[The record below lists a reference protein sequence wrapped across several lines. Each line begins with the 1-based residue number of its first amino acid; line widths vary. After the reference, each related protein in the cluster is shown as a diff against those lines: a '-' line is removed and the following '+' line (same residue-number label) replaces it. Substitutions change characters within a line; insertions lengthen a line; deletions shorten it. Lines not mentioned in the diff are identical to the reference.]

1 MVVIRKTS
9 TSRVLRIS
17 LKRLNKNLR
26 LIATCFL
33 SSTIL
38 FKIIL
43 VQFSA
48 IALEVDGQNK
58 ISMTVKNNQNT
69 IDYNSL
75 EFEKLDK
82 YQSQALLK
90 QTLKNANSNLYKNK
104 ELSNFTRIDL
114 IGENNAS
121 ATNKSFLK
129 SVEGGMRSKSSGDS
143 TPDDLAAL
151 KESPVGVLNPCP
163 LWSQQETNST
173 ELASSPTSCPTLADS
188 LTPRY
193 LPPVLLDKLD
203 SFQSQDLLKQTL
215 KVPNSNLEKTK
226 QLSKLTEINLIG
238 ENNTAKSNN
247 SLLKSD
253 KLDSLQSQA
262 PLKQTLKTPNSN
274 IDKTKH
280 LSKLTE
286 IDLIRKNN
294 TTDSNNSLL
303 KSDKLDSLQSQAPL
317 KQTLKTPNSN
327 VDKTKHLSKLTI
339 ADVIPIEQYKVEPP
353 KPSDEGEEET
363 KPNITKPYTPTQQIL
378 IEKLRSSKKQQQ
390 VKQKQIIIDAL
401 TFSANKYP
409 WIVNP
414 TDNLTFSTELFKPN
428 EDENYID
435 TDISVRFS
443 GDNQIINKFTYAKF
457 PKADQFYWVLDNNR
471 IVVET
476 KGSQVGIL
484 SQGRQTNTYI
494 TQNVT
499 SQQAFWGLQTLFAIP
514 TDFQSLTGQVDTEN
528 FSITSI
534 AGEIVNPEGVPAGRV
549 TINSGIDLNS
559 PNVTILKNPIPNIGS
574 GSTFSVN
581 GGQALF
587 QALDAINAPKILQ
600 GFPTTNIQPLLDNG
614 NVQLKVGEVIPNS
627 ALEATGIS
635 WGNILTG
642 EGFGFTAPISSLPG
656 IKVAQLGK
664 FDNFDLLNV
673 AVNPFLSQSE
683 KDFHYLNSLEWLSLG
698 RRQPVFETLS
708 QTQETSDWHRI
719 YASHP
724 HNRSLIQYDP
734 VAIKATYTNIFSAP
748 GLSLTAKLSDTSID
762 AIQSVNSTLGLLL
775 GEVFEAIKIDNI
787 QQGIEEARQK
797 FKNGEDF
804 IPLNTS
810 ATSEQRRQI
819 NNRLNRTL
827 SYANAASGLEQVSGT
842 YTLPSQV
849 TPNNSSILQVRTG
862 NYKRAVQFL
871 ESNITILNEGD
882 TFFSD
887 LSLSNK
893 TFGPLSYIGNPIP
906 LNDTSISPI
915 NESSAAEVIL
925 TNPQGQQFVQKFDS
939 SDTTVVPLQV
949 RAADLAF
956 DYMELTRVDKIGVS
970 FNNFNGYL
978 SLPTVELLTAG
989 SSGNFNYSANLGTWF
1004 NVDANSAPGVSN
1016 NNLGI
1021 EEPTFG
1027 IYTNIL
1033 LNYIKTDVRLNS
1045 AKKPVAINT
1054 HVPYLRFNWNS
1065 ASNKNN
1071 PFSTYLSYLY
1081 QHQER
1086 NFGFSL
1092 APGVAFIEN
1101 NSNGEFLGLFNGEFS
1116 TSNGLNLK
1124 TNLEMG
1130 KECFFEFQG
1139 LQRVSKNISAGA
1151 YLKNYSV
1158 NNIGLNSRVSGF
1170 NYGIILRHNFPD
1182 NSVFIETQIGTGE
1195 NGFDLKLQGGYRF

>member
-1 MVVIRKTS
+1 MVEIRKAS

-17 LKRLNKNLR
+17 LKRLKKNLR

-33 SSTIL
+33 YSTIL

-58 ISMTVKNNQNT
+58 ISLTVKNNPNT

-75 EFEKLDK
+75 KFEKLDK
-82 YQSQALLK
+82 SQSQALLK
-90 QTLKNANSNLYKNK
+90 QTLKNANSNLYKTK
-104 ELSNFTRIDL
+104 ELSKFTRIDL
-114 IGENNAS
+114 IEEKNAS
-121 ATNKSFLK
+121 DTNKSFLK
-129 SVEGGMRSKSSGDS
+129 SVEGGMRSKSSEDP

-151 KESPVGVLNPCP
+151 KENSVEVLNPCP
-163 LWSQQETNST
+163 LSSQQETNST
-173 ELASSPTSCPTLADS
+173 ELASYPTSCPTLADS
-188 LTPRY
+188 LTPPY

-203 SFQSQDLLKQTL
+203 SFQNQDLLKQTL
-215 KVPNSNLEKTK
+215 KDSNPNLEKNKQLSKLTEIDLIGENHPTYSNNSLPNSDKLDSLKSQDKLKQTLKEPNSNLEKTK
-226 QLSKLTEINLIG
+226 QLSKLTEIALIG
-238 ENNTAKSNN
+238 ENHLTHSNN
-247 SLLKSD
+247 SLPNSD
-253 KLDSLQSQA
+253 KLDSLQSQTK
-262 PLKQTLKTPNSN
+262 LKQAFK
-274 IDKTKH
+274 
-280 LSKLTE
+280 E
-286 IDLIRKNN
+286 
-294 TTDSNNSLL
+294 
-303 KSDKLDSLQSQAPL
+303 
-317 KQTLKTPNSN
+317 PNSN
-327 VDKTKHLSKLTI
+327 VDKINKLSQFTI

-363 KPNITKPYTPTQQIL
+363 KPNITKPYTPAQQIL
-378 IEKLRSSKKQQQ
+378 IEKLHSSKKQQQ

-514 TDFQSLTGQVDTEN
+514 TDFQNLAGDVGTDN
-528 FSITSI
+528 FSIISI
-534 AGEIVNPEGVPAGRV
+534 AGELINPEGIPAGRV
-549 TINSGIDLNS
+549 IINSGIDTNN
-559 PNVTILKNPIPNIGS
+559 PNVTVLKNPTPNLGIA
-574 GSTFSVN
+574 STLSVS

-600 GFPTTNIQPLLDNG
+600 GFPTTNIQPLLDDG
-614 NVQLKVGEVIPNS
+614 KVQLQVGEVIPNS
-627 ALEATGIS
+627 ALEAAGIS

-642 EGFGFTAPISSLPG
+642 EGFGFTAPVSSFPG
-656 IKVAQLGK
+656 IKIAQLGK
-664 FDNFDLLNV
+664 FDNLDLLNV

-683 KDFHYLNSLEWLSLG
+683 KDFHYLNSLQWLSLG
-698 RRQPVFETLS
+698 RRQPVFQTLS
-708 QTQETSDWHRI
+708 QTQETSDWHRL
-719 YASHP
+719 YVSHP

-748 GLSLTAKLSDTSID
+748 GLSLTAKFSDTSID

-775 GEVFEAIKIDNI
+775 GGVFEAIKIDNI
-787 QQGIEEARQK
+787 QHGLEEARQK
-797 FKNGEDF
+797 FKNGEGF
-804 IPLNTS
+804 TPLNTP
-810 ATSEQRRQI
+810 ATADQRRQI

-827 SYANAASGLEQVSGT
+827 SYANASSGLEQVSGT

-862 NYKRAVQFL
+862 NHKRAVQFL
-871 ESNITILNEGD
+871 ERNITILDEGD

-887 LSLSNK
+887 LRLSNK
-893 TFGPLSYIGNPIP
+893 KFGPLTYIGIPIP
-906 LNDTSISPI
+906 LNDTSINPI

-925 TNPQGQQFVQKFDS
+925 TNPQGQQFVQKFNS
-939 SDTTVVPLQV
+939 ADTTLVPLQV

-978 SLPTVELLTAG
+978 SLPTVELLAAG

-1054 HVPYLRFNWNS
+1054 HVPYLRFDWNS

-1101 NSNGEFLGLFNGEFS
+1101 NSNGDFLGLFNGEFS
-1116 TSNGLNLK
+1116 TSHGLNLK
-1124 TNLEMG
+1124 TNLEIG
-1130 KECFFEFQG
+1130 KEYFFEFQG
-1139 LQRVSKNISAGA
+1139 LQRVSKNISAGV

>member
-1 MVVIRKTS
+1 MVVTRKAS
-9 TSRVLRIS
+9 TSMLLKIS

-33 SSTIL
+33 YSTIL

-58 ISMTVKNNQNT
+58 ISLTVKN
-69 IDYNSL
+69 
-75 EFEKLDK
+75 
-82 YQSQALLK
+82 
-90 QTLKNANSNLYKNK
+90 ANPNLYKTK
-104 ELSNFTRIDL
+104 ELSKFTRIDL
-114 IGENNAS
+114 IKENNA
-121 ATNKSFLK
+121 ATTNKSFLK

-163 LWSQQETNST
+163 LWSQQEINSA
-173 ELASSPTSCPTLADS
+173 ELTSSSTSCPTLADS

-215 KVPNSNLEKTK
+215 KDPNSNLDKTK
-226 QLSKLTEINLIG
+226 QLSKLTEIDLMG
-238 ENNTAKSNN
+238 ENNPTNSNKSLLNSDKLDSSQSQDLLKPTLKDPNSNLDKTKQLSKLTKIDLMGENNPTNSNN

-253 KLDSLQSQA
+253 KLDSS
-262 PLKQTLKTPNSN
+262 
-274 IDKTKH
+274 
-280 LSKLTE
+280 
-286 IDLIRKNN
+286 
-294 TTDSNNSLL
+294 
-303 KSDKLDSLQSQAPL
+303 QSQAPL

-327 VDKTKHLSKLTI
+327 VEKTKQLSQFTI

-363 KPNITKPYTPTQQIL
+363 KPNTTKPYTPTQQIL
-378 IEKLRSSKKQQQ
+378 IEKLRSSKKQQ

-499 SQQAFWGLQTLFAIP
+499 SQQAFWGLQSLFAIP
-514 TDFQSLTGQVDTEN
+514 TDFQNLAGDVGTEN

-534 AGEIVNPEGVPAGRV
+534 AGEIVNPEGIPAGRV
-549 TINSGIDLNS
+549 IINSGIDTNN
-559 PNVTILKNPIPNIGS
+559 PNVTVLKNPTPNLGIA
-574 GSTFSVN
+574 STLSVS

-627 ALEATGIS
+627 ALAAAGIS

-642 EGFGFTAPISSLPG
+642 EGFGFTAPVSSFPG

-664 FDNFDLLNV
+664 FDNVDLLNV

-683 KDFHYLNSLEWLSLG
+683 KDFHYLNSLQWLSLG
-698 RRQPVFETLS
+698 RREPVFQTLS

-719 YASHP
+719 YVSHP

-748 GLSLTAKLSDTSID
+748 GLSLTAKFSDTSID

-775 GEVFEAIKIDNI
+775 GGVFEAIKIDNI
-787 QQGIEEARQK
+787 QHGLEEARQK
-797 FKNGEDF
+797 FKNGEGF
-804 IPLNTS
+804 TPLNTP
-810 ATSEQRRQI
+810 ATTDQRRQI

-827 SYANAASGLEQVSGT
+827 SYANASSGLEQVSGT

-871 ESNITILNEGD
+871 EKNITILNEGD

-906 LNDTSISPI
+906 LNDTSINPI

-978 SLPTVELLTAG
+978 SLPTVELLAAG

-1033 LNYIKTDVRLNS
+1033 LNYIKTDVQLNS

-1116 TSNGLNLK
+1116 TSHGLNIK

-1139 LQRVSKNISAGA
+1139 LQRVSKNISAGV

-1195 NGFDLKLQGGYRF
+1195 NGFDLNLQGGYRF